1 MTDRELRLRL
11 RIDQLIDK
19 LEALEEALEECR
31 NGRRY
36 WWNRA
41 SQLTKQLD
49 LRKTRE
55 QR

>member
-1 MTDRELRLRL
+1 VTDRELRLRL
-11 RIDQLIDK
+11 RIDQLTDK
-19 LEALEEALEECR
+19 LVATEEALEECR
-31 NGRRY
+31 SGRRY

-49 LRKTRE
+49 LRKARE